1 MSEMLLEKY
10 AWRHRES
17 MFQRLGGFKGSRAPE
32 QVEYCGQRARR
43 DVARVHGKVNDG
55 VRQWPMTEG
64 HGSSWADRHVDDK
77 RDHDMRPE
85 GQDTQRWRPR
95 TYGLGHS
102 ILHDRIL
109 DPVVVVGT
117 VPCKIM
123 PMNQE
128 QEDSAAKSEAPGGR

>member
-55 VRQWPMTEG
+55 VRQ
-64 HGSSWADRHVDDK
+64 
-77 RDHDMRPE
+77 
-85 GQDTQRWRPR
+85 
-95 TYGLGHS
+95 
-102 ILHDRIL
+102 
-109 DPVVVVGT
+109 
-117 VPCKIM
+117 
-123 PMNQE
+123 
-128 QEDSAAKSEAPGGR
+128 